1 MIPMKKLHNPI
12 QENQRVLFAGDIH
25 GDIDH
30 AQWVIE
36 TAHKSD
42 CTHIIACGD
51 FGYWVHLPRGR
62 KFVNNVARMAEQH
75 NIHVLWVDGN
85 HENHD
90 ILHELKEE
98 HGDNEPIDTP
108 NKWVRWIPRGCRF
121 KIGDTTFMGYGGA
134 YSVDW
139 KQREE
144 GMSWWRGELIN
155 PYHVDL
161 LTDQHVD
168 ILVTHEAPLGKEISY
183 KDDIPVSVSQRAL
196 VSEIVDKVQPDVV
209 VCGHHHTR
217 ATWHIGET
225 EVNVLGRDGM
235 GQESILIYDV

>member
-1 MIPMKKLHNPI
+1 MKILNHNT
-12 QENQRVLFAGDIH
+12 ENPQRVLFAGDIH
-25 GDIDH
+25 GDINH

-36 TAHKSD
+36 TAHNTE

-51 FGYWVHLPRGR
+51 FGYWVHMPRGQ
-62 KFVNNVARMAEQH
+62 KFVNAVANMAKKH
-75 NIHVLWVDGN
+75 NIKFLWVDGN

-90 ILHELKEE
+90 ILRDLADE
-98 HGDNEPIDTP
+98 HGDDAPINTP
-108 NKWVRWIPRGCRF
+108 NEWVQWIPRGCKF
-121 KIGDTTFMGYGGA
+121 QIGTTTFMGYGGA

-139 KQREE
+139 MQREE
-144 GMSWWRGELIN
+144 GLSWWRGELIN

-161 LTDQHVD
+161 LDDEHVD

-183 KDDIPVSVSQRAL
+183 KDDIPVSVAQRAL
-196 VSEIVDKVQPDVV
+196 VSEIVNKVTPDVV

-235 GQESILIYDV
+235 GVESVLVYDV